1 MVSGLSSSVRRT
13 SRKAAS
19 LRPKICGA
27 REGIANWCSEW
38 KKRCWE
44 RWPCVIVRSAR
55 PRSTRDARRADVRAP
70 RGDERV
76 GQPAGVAPAVARGEL
91 RDVAMVVAQLLP
103 ELLARDVQQRVQPP
117 LVVGDPV
124 VVDPRLGRQPVRRR
138 VGRGQRVVG
147 LRGGRR
153 GDQREHGEDERRDP
167 AHARFY
173 TASGARGQGGG
184 AGSRL
189 PCVVCRASRAAR
201 GACGSAAL
209 TAAPRGGACGL
220 ARAPGSGR
228 AGRRASGSRLYGPG
242 ADNDGVPPKRH
253 DPRVIRIPQPP
264 TPRTTANAP
273 RPPAAVRLP
282 SVML

>member
-38 KKRCWE
+38 KKRCWA

-55 PRSTRDARRADVRAP
+55 PRSTATRAALTCAAP

-76 GQPAGVAPAVARGEL
+76 GQPAGVAPAVAGGEL

-124 VVDPRLGRQPVRRR
+124 VVDPRLGRQPVRRG
-138 VGRGQRVVG
+138 VGRRQRVVG
-147 LRGGRR
+147 LAGGRR

-173 TASGARGQGGG
+173 IASGRG
-184 AGSRL
+184 
-189 PCVVCRASRAAR
+189 VKAR
-201 GACGSAAL
+201 GAGTPSAVRAL
-209 TAAPRGGACGL
+209 PRVASPAVRCAYCRIEGRRVAA
-220 ARAPGSGR
+220 ARAV
-228 AGRRASGSRLYGPG
+228 GRRSSRRQ
-242 ADNDGVPPKRH
+242 DGVRPDVRAPASPNCRETRAIALPS
-253 DPRVIRIPQPP
+253 PR
-264 TPRTTANAP
+264 PRTSATRHG
-273 RPPAAVRLP
+273 RPPAAGPLP